1 MTYRTGYWS
10 GLLFGSRGPIGVQT
24 DATWVLSQVVA
35 RRVPSLSAVPACPVR
50 WCVICIIARVITSS
64 GKAEAAKLNRDRD
77 EQTR

>member
-35 RRVPSLSAVPACPVR
+35 RRVPSLSAVPVCPVR
-50 WCVICIIARVITSS
+50 WCVICIIARVIAPG
-64 GKAEAAKLNRDRD
+64 GKREPANSNRGP
-77 EQTR
+77 

>member
-35 RRVPSLSAVPACPVR
+35 RRVPSLSAVLACPVR
-50 WCVICIIARVITSS
+50 WCVICLSARVIASGGKAGS
-64 GKAEAAKLNRDRD
+64 GKLEPGPW
-77 EQTR
+77 